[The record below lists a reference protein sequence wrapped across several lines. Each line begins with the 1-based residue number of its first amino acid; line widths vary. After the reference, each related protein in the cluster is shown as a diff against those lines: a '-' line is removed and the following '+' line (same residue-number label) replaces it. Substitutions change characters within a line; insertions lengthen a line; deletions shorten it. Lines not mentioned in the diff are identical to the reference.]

1 MCRVRWDAATVQHV
15 YIFTMINSDLWVTF
29 NQRHIVQRIVELLLV
44 HLLICWE
51 AQLCVCHKHSASE
64 LSVHHLELMSEI
76 RLRQSYFTKGKH
88 ENMLI
93 YSMFR

>member
-1 MCRVRWDAATVQHV
+1 MCTR
-15 YIFTMINSDLWVTF
+15 
-29 NQRHIVQRIVELLLV
+29 
-44 HLLICWE
+44 
-51 AQLCVCHKHSASE
+51 HKHSASE

-93 YSMFR
+93 SSMLQVTEEAQSKETNGISI